1 MLGGGSFTAQNKI
14 LPGAYINFVSAA
26 NAAPGMSERGI
37 AAVPL
42 VLDWGPA
49 REVFEV
55 TSEQFQ
61 KECQGIFG
69 YSYDADEMKDLREL
83 YLNVTKGVFY
93 RLNSGAAAT
102 NDFGT
107 ARYGGTRGNKL
118 TIVIAKNV
126 DDTTKFDVRT
136 YLDGREVDSQ
146 TVASASALLDN
157 DYVVF
162 KKDAALAATAG
173 TPLAGGTDGEEITG
187 ADHSD
192 FLAAIESHS
201 FHTLCC
207 PVTDEAIKALYIA
220 FTKRLRDEAGVKFQ
234 TVVYRKS
241 DADYEGIIS
250 VENEAVE
257 KTHGLVYWV
266 TGASAGCAVNRTN
279 ENRVYKGEY
288 TIKTDYTQTQLSD
301 GILSGKYMFHKVGDD
316 IRVLMDINTLVNHT
330 AEKNADFSSNQT
342 IRVLDQIGNDIAAL
356 FNSSYLGQVPND
368 EAGRVSFWNDIVTYG
383 KQMSTIRAIEPLET
397 DKITVEKGQTKRA
410 VVVNFPV
417 EPINCM
423 GQLYMTV
430 VVA

>member
-61 KECQGIFG
+61 RECQGIFG

-83 YLNVTKGVFY
+83 YLNITKGVFY
-93 RLNSGAAAT
+93 RLNSGTAAT

-136 YLDGREVDSQ
+136 YLDGRGVDSQ

-173 TPLAGGTDGEEITG
+173 SPLAGGTDGEEITG

-207 PVTDEAIKALYIA
+207 PATDEAIKALYIA

-257 KTHGLVYWV
+257 KMHGLVYWV
-266 TGASAGCAVNRTN
+266 AGASAGCAVNRTN

-430 VVA
+430 VVE

>member
-1 MLGGGSFTAQNKI
+1 MLGGGNFTSQNKV

-26 NAAPGMSERGI
+26 NAVPGMSERGI

-61 KECQGIFG
+61 KDCQRIFG
-69 YSYDADEMKDLREL
+69 YSYDADEMRDLREL
-83 YLNVTKGVFY
+83 YLNITKGVFY
-93 RLNSGAAAT
+93 RLNPGTAAA
-102 NDFGT
+102 NDFAT
-107 ARYGGTRGNKL
+107 AKYGGTRGNKL
-118 TIVIAKNV
+118 TTIIVRNV
-126 DDTTKFDVRT
+126 DDATKFDVAT

-146 TVASASALLDN
+146 TVATASALVDN
-157 DYVVF
+157 DYVNF
-162 KKDAALAATAG
+162 KKDSTLAATAG
-173 TPLAGGTDGEEITG
+173 TPLAGGMDGEELTG

-192 FLAAIESHS
+192 FLSAIESHS

-207 PVTDEAIKALYIA
+207 PAMDEAVKALYIA

-234 TVVYRKS
+234 TVVYRKN

-250 VENEAVE
+250 VENEALE
-257 KTHGLVYWV
+257 KAHGLVYWV
-266 TGASAGCAVNRTN
+266 TGASAGCAVNKTN

-288 TIKTDYTQTQLSD
+288 TIKADYTQTQLSD

-330 AEKNADFSSNQT
+330 VEKNADFASNQT

-397 DKITVEKGQTKRA
+397 DSITVEKGHTKRA

-430 VVA
+430 VVE